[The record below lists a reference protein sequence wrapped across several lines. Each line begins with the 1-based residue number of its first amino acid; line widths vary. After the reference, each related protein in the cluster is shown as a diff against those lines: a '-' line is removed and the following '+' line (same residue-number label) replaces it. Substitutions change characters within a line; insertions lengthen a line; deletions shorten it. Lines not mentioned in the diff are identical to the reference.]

1 MLCELMLQGLE
12 AQTLGLGGF
21 IAEPT
26 ALIGLIFV
34 VAAWGLWYLLHTR
47 YQKKEAKP

>member
-1 MLCELMLQGLE
+1 MLQGLE

-26 ALIGLIFV
+26 ALIGLIFT
-34 VAAWGLWYLLHTR
+34 G
-47 YQKKEAKP
+47 